1 MDNLIIPHLYRTSI
15 NYRDLYKLE
24 IAMMKIQET
33 KLLSILFVF
42 SLAISLLS
50 NATSRLSVESTE
62 IPS

>member
-1 MDNLIIPHLYRTSI
+1 
-15 NYRDLYKLE
+15 
-24 IAMMKIQET
+24 MKIQET